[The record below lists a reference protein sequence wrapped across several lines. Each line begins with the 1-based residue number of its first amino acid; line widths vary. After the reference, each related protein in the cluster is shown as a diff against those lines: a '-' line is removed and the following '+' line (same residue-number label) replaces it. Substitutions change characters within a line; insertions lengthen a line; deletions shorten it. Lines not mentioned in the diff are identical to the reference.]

1 MLCEI
6 TASDEAERAAC
17 DTNVCIFSTGDG
29 TGGSE
34 TQIGSAESAQACA
47 ALVLE
52 TEPTANGAT
61 YSTEGTGECYAEFG
75 MAFIYPGATS
85 WESCFLG

>member
-17 DTNVCIFSTGDG
+17 DTNLCIFFPGDG
-29 TGGSE
+29 TGGTE
-34 TQIGSAESAQACA
+34 TQIGNAESAQACA

-52 TEPTANGAT
+52 TDPTANGAT
-61 YSTEGTGECYAEFG
+61 FSTDGTGECFAEFG
-75 MAFIYPGATS
+75 MTGRNGASS
-85 WESCFLG
+85 WESCLLG